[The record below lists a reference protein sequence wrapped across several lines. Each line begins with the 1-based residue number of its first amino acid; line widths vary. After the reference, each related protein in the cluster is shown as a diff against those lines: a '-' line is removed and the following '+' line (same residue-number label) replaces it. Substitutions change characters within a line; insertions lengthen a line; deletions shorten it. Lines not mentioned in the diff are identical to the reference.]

1 MSKNPLSDI
10 YAKQVLLNEEKD
22 NVVAPAAKLEIAK
35 GGKVSVAKGTG
46 DEKAKKD
53 LETPEETETPTAVF
67 SKKKEVKENMNTETT
82 KNAFEGAFER
92 LFKSTLNEDVAE
104 DTAADV
110 EIPTTDVEMADE
122 IHDEKDEVSDLASD
136 IKSVISHLESILDKL
151 SSGEHEEETEDEAVE
166 AEFGEG
172 ESEEEPFEES
182 LATDEAEEH
191 GHALVNAKS
200 GKDLVGPKGKAE
212 VKGAVKVTKGKAV
225 AGDVSSEPETKELH
239 ADTKDLQ
246 NTKKQAVKTSNI
258 KVGDFF
264 K

>member
-10 YAKQVLLNEEKD
+10 YANKVLLNEEKD
-22 NVVAPAAKLEIAK
+22 NVVVPSGKQEIAK
-35 GGKVSVAKGTG
+35 DGKVHLVKDGG
-46 DEKAKKD
+46 DDKVKKH
-53 LETPEETETPTAVF
+53 LKTPEKTETPSGVF
-67 SKKKEVKENMNTETT
+67 AKKEVKENMNTETTT

-110 EIPTTDVEMADE
+110 EIPTTDMEMADE
-122 IHDEKDEVSDLASD
+122 INDEKDEVSDLASD
-136 IKSVISHLESILDKL
+136 IKAVITHLESILDKL
-151 SSGEHEEETEDEAVE
+151 SSGEVEETEDEEVE
-166 AEFGEG
+166 EEFG
-172 ESEEEPFEES
+172 SEEEPFEES
-182 LATDEAEEH
+182 VEAEDH

-200 GKDLVGPKGKAE
+200 GKDLVGPKGKLE

-225 AGDVSSEPETKELH
+225 DGKLVNEPVAKELH
-239 ADTKDLQ
+239 ANHSDLQ

>member
-10 YAKQVLLNEEKD
+10 YANKVLLNEEKD
-22 NVVAPAAKLEIAK
+22 NVVVPSGKQEIAK
-35 GGKVSVAKGTG
+35 GGKVHLVKDGG

-53 LETPEETETPTAVF
+53 LESPEENAKYSTGEEA
-67 SKKKEVKENMNTETT
+67 KEVKENMNTETTT

-122 IHDEKDEVSDLASD
+122 IETETDEVTDLASD

-151 SSGEHEEETEDEAVE
+151 SSGEHEEEVE
-166 AEFGEG
+166 EEVEEEFGDT

-182 LATDEAEEH
+182 VELKEVPASA
-191 GHALVNAKS
+191 GASLQNKAKV
-200 GKDLVGPKGKAE
+200 D
-212 VKGAVKVTKGKAV
+212 VKGVKVTKGKAV
-225 AGDVSSEPETKELH
+225 AGKIVSEPETKELH
-239 ADTKDLQ
+239 ANHKDLQ
-246 NTKKQAVKTSNI
+246 NTKKQDVKTSNI